1 MNQKHRTYRE
11 IKQKFPPERQQKISA
26 GAEKIE
32 TRLKILSAV
41 RQAAG
46 LTQEELVA
54 LLDVGESHNSPQVE
68 NRDDITF
75 STLVGVIT
83 AMGGS
88 IDLIIKFPEK
98 PSVQLSQIESLF
110 LEQTGIDRLQVES
123 DRP

>member
-1 MNQKHRTYRE
+1 MNRKHRTYRE
-11 IKQKFPPERQQKISA
+11 IKQEFSPERQQKISA

-54 LLDVGESHNSPQVE
+54 LLDVGESHSSQVE
-68 NRDDITF
+68 NRDDIIF

-88 IDLIIKFPEK
+88 IDLVVKFPEK

-110 LEQTGIDRLQVES
+110 FENTGFDRLQVES
-123 DRP
+123 DQS

>member
-1 MNQKHRTYRE
+1 MNRKHRTYRE
-11 IKQKFPPERQQKISA
+11 IKQEFSPERQQKISD

-54 LLDVGESHNSPQVE
+54 LLNVVESHISQVE

-75 STLVGVIT
+75 STLVRVIT

-88 IDLIIKFPEK
+88 IDLVVKFPEK

-110 LEQTGIDRLQVES
+110 FGKTGVDRLQVES
-123 DRP
+123 DQS

>member
-1 MNQKHRTYRE
+1 MNRKHRTYRE
-11 IKQKFPPERQQKISA
+11 IKQEFSPERQQKISD

-54 LLDVGESHNSPQVE
+54 LLNVGESHISQVE

-88 IDLIIKFPEK
+88 IDLVVKFPEK

-110 LEQTGIDRLQVES
+110 FGKTGVDRLQVES
-123 DRP
+123 DQS